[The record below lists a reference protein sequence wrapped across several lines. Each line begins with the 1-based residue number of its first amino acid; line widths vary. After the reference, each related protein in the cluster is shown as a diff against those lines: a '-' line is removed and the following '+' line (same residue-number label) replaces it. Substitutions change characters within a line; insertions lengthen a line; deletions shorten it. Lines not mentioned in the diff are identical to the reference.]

1 MSTRTDEGLPPGRET
16 GSRPAPDPGRPAPVA
31 ALTPAQA
38 RLRGQLAIGARSLS
52 LGGHDDFNQG
62 QVSARLPGSRS
73 FQIKGALTGFDEC
86 RPEDVVPADVDP
98 DAPPHRLAPPEL
110 ALHQA
115 VYEARPDVNAVVHSH
130 APHTLVFGATDLAVR
145 PVSHD
150 GAYFEDRLPRFTLT
164 SNTILDIATGR
175 AVADALG
182 SAPAL
187 LLRNHGGLVV
197 GKSLKHAVVLAHLLE
212 RACRLQLMAEAVPG
226 GYHAS
231 SATDVEAKREF
242 IYGDLAVRSY
252 WEHSV
257 RSVLRTWPEAV
268 AW

>member
-1 MSTRTDEGLPPGRET
+1 MPISTDETAAATPATAGP
-16 GSRPAPDPGRPAPVA
+16 PAP
-31 ALTPAQA
+31 TPALL
-38 RLRGQLAIGARSLS
+38 RLRGHLAIGARSLS

-62 QVSARLPGSRS
+62 QVSARLPGGGS

-86 RPEDVVPADVDP
+86 RPEDIVPAEVDP

-110 ALHQA
+110 PLHQA
-115 VYEARPDVNAVVHSH
+115 VYAARPDINAIVHSH
-130 APHTLVFGATDLAVR
+130 APYTLVFGATDLALR

-150 GAYFEDRLPRFTLT
+150 GACFEDRLSRFTVT
-164 SNTILDIATGR
+164 SNTILSIATGR
-175 AVADALG
+175 AVAAALG
-182 SAPAL
+182 PDPAL

-197 GKSLKHAVVLAHLLE
+197 GKSLKHAIVLAHLLE
-212 RACRLQLMAEAVPG
+212 RACRLQLLAESAPG
-226 GYHAS
+226 GYHSS

-257 RSVLRTWPEAV
+257 RAVVRAWPEA
-268 AW
+268 AGW